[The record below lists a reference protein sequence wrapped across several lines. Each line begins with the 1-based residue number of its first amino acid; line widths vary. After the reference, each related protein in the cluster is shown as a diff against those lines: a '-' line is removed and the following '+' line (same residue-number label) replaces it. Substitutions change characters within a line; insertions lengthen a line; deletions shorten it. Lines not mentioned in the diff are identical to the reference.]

1 MIKTAEPDY
10 NGCKMS
16 LWLLKK
22 QQFYELA
29 NSAVDT
35 AITPDMEFS
44 VFRASVD
51 LLNINAEGD
60 VNASAEE
67 LDLLAAL

>member
-1 MIKTAEPDY
+1 MIKAAEPDY
-10 NGCKMS
+10 KDCKMS

-60 VNASAEE
+60 INASAEE